1 LKESWDFGQDPLVA
15 LQRGDPGLFEAF
27 VLSETPTFLAFFLRL
42 GARRA
47 EAEDLVQD
55 LFLKLFRNAEHYQP
69 KGRFAAYAFR
79 VARNAWI
86 DGARRRA
93 HRPGEGRGD
102 GGPEGDALLDARIAA
117 PAEEPGAALAER
129 EEVERL
135 HAALATLGQHHRL
148 VFELGVLQELPY
160 GTIAEMLDIPI
171 GTVKS
176 RMFHA
181 VRKLRAGL
189 AGGEA

>member
-1 LKESWDFGQDPLVA
+1 MKESWDFGEDPLIA

-55 LFLKLFRNAEHYQP
+55 LFLKLFRNAESYTPQ
-69 KGRFAAYAFR
+69 GRFAAYAFR

-93 HRPGEGRGD
+93 HRPGEGRGEGED
-102 GGPEGDALLDARIAA
+102 EGGLLLEARAA
-117 PAEEPGAALAER
+117 GAAEDPGADLARR
-129 EEVERL
+129 EEVARL
-135 HAALATLGQHHRL
+135 HAALATLGERHRL
-148 VFELGVLQELPY
+148 VFELGVLQDLPY
-160 GTIAEMLDIPI
+160 GTIADMLDIPV

-181 VRKLRAGL
+181 IRKLRDGL
-189 AGGEA
+189 AGGGA